1 MNKIY
6 NQRICLVKNEGEVRI
21 TARSVFDKENSNVKD
36 STFLWLYNITI
47 DNFTCNNI
55 KLIFGRWE
63 VYDKYGKS
71 ELEDKVLID
80 NPCII
85 KADQSFECTNVI
97 RLFSDSGIIYGKYF
111 FLNMDSNEEF
121 SVDIHSVSL
130 DNGSEK
136 RNWN

>member
-1 MNKIY
+1 MSKIY
-6 NQRICLVKNEGEVRI
+6 NQRTCLIKNEGEVKV
-21 TARSVFDKENSNVKD
+21 TAQSIFDKESSNTKD
-36 STFLWLYNITI
+36 SAFVWLYNIKI
-47 DNFTCNNI
+47 DNFTYNNI
-55 KLIFGRWE
+55 KLISGRWE

-97 RLFSDSGIIYGKYF
+97 RLFSDSGLIQGKYF

-121 SVDIHSVSL
+121 SIDIQTVSL